1 MRKLRAFMDLTRIV
15 PNQIMIG
22 IGVLIGEVI
31 ASSGLPP
38 FREVFLGFLGPLIL
52 GASTF
57 AMNDYC
63 DLEADRRG
71 GRSDRPLVR
80 GDLSTRAAGM
90 TFLVGFPLGLLLS
103 SLINLRCLAV
113 AVAFAVLALAYN
125 LRLKDTGLP
134 GNLFIASTMAIP
146 FIYGSLAIG
155 GIPLPVV
162 VLALIA
168 FMAGAGRELLK
179 DIMDMEG
186 DETRGSR
193 SFPRTRGISA
203 AGRLAVAFFLAAVA
217 LSPIPFILE
226 SGGQFHLDLKY
237 MVPVLLTDLLL
248 VWTSVRTLRLASP
261 EGAIPLRRTSLVA
274 LNLGLLGFL
283 LGSF

>member
-1 MRKLRAFMDLTRIV
+1 MRKFRAFMDLTRIV

-38 FREVFLGFLGPLIL
+38 FREAFLGFLGPFIL

-80 GDLSTRAAGM
+80 GDLSRRTAGM
-90 TFLVGFPLGLLLS
+90 VFFVGFPLGLLLS
-103 SLINLRCLAV
+103 SLINLRCLGI
-113 AVAFAVLALAYN
+113 AVAFALLALAYN

-146 FIYGSLAIG
+146 FIYGSMAID
-155 GIPLPVV
+155 GIPLPVG
-162 VLALIA
+162 VLAMIA

-186 DETRGSR
+186 DEARGSR
-193 SFPRTRGISA
+193 SLPRTKGISA
-203 AGRLAVAFFLAAVA
+203 ASRLAVVFFLVAVG
-217 LSPIPFILE
+217 LSPIPFLLE

-237 MVPVLLTDLLL
+237 LIPVLLTDLMLA
-248 VWTSVRTLRLASP
+248 WTAVRTLRLGSP
-261 EGAIPLRRTSLVA
+261 EEAMPLRKTSLVA

>member
-1 MRKLRAFMDLTRIV
+1 MRKIRAFVDLTRIV
-15 PNQIMIG
+15 PNQFMIG

-38 FREVFLGFLGPLIL
+38 LREAFLGFLGPFIL

-57 AMNDYC
+57 AMNDYY

-80 GDLSTRAAGM
+80 GDLSRRAARM
-90 TFLVGFPLGLLLS
+90 TFLVGFPLGLVLS
-103 SLINLRCLAV
+103 SLINLSCLGI
-113 AVAFAVLALAYN
+113 AVAFALLALAYN
-125 LRLKDTGLP
+125 IRLKDMGLP

-146 FIYGSLAIG
+146 FIYGSLAIDG
-155 GIPLPVV
+155 LLLPVAI
-162 VLALIA
+162 LALIA

-179 DIMDMEG
+179 DIMDMEA
-186 DETRGSR
+186 DEARGSR
-193 SFPRTRGISA
+193 SLARTRGISA
-203 AGRLAVAFFLAAVA
+203 AGRLTVLFLLVAVG
-217 LSPIPFILE
+217 LSPIPFICR
-226 SGGQFHLDLKY
+226 SGGEFHLDLKY

-248 VWTSVRTLRLASP
+248 IWTAARSLRLGSP
-261 EGAIPLRRTSLVA
+261 REAVPLRKTSLIA

>member
-1 MRKLRAFMDLTRIV
+1 
-15 PNQIMIG
+15 
-22 IGVLIGEVI
+22 VLIGEVI

-38 FREVFLGFLGPLIL
+38 FREAFLGFLGPLVL

-57 AMNDYC
+57 AMNDYY

-80 GDLSTRAAGM
+80 GDLSRRTAGM
-90 TFLVGFPLGLLLS
+90 VFFVGFPLGLLLS
-103 SLINLRCLAV
+103 SLINLRCLGI
-113 AVAFAVLALAYN
+113 AVAFALLALAYN

-146 FIYGSLAIG
+146 FIYGSMAID
-155 GIPLPVV
+155 GIPLPVG
-162 VLALIA
+162 VLAMIA

-186 DETRGSR
+186 DEARGSR
-193 SFPRTRGISA
+193 SLPRTKGISA
-203 AGRLAVAFFLAAVA
+203 AGRLAVVFFLVAVG
-217 LSPIPFILE
+217 LSPIPFLLE

-237 MVPVLLTDLLL
+237 LIPVLLTDLMLA
-248 VWTSVRTLRLASP
+248 WTAVRTLRLGSP
-261 EGAIPLRRTSLVA
+261 EGAMPLRKTSLVA

>member
-1 MRKLRAFMDLTRIV
+1 MRKFRAFMDLTRIV

-38 FREVFLGFLGPLIL
+38 FREAFLGFLGPFIL

-80 GDLSTRAAGM
+80 GDLSRRTAGM
-90 TFLVGFPLGLLLS
+90 VFFVGFPLGLLLS
-103 SLINLRCLAV
+103 SLINLRCLGI
-113 AVAFAVLALAYN
+113 AVAFALLALAYN

-146 FIYGSLAIG
+146 FIYGSMAID
-155 GIPLPVV
+155 GIPLPVG
-162 VLALIA
+162 VLAMIA

-186 DETRGSR
+186 DEARGSR
-193 SFPRTRGISA
+193 SLPRTKGISA
-203 AGRLAVAFFLAAVA
+203 ASRLAVVFFLVA
-217 LSPIPFILE
+217 DGLSPIPFLLE

-237 MVPVLLTDLLL
+237 LIPVLLTDLMLA
-248 VWTSVRTLRLASP
+248 WTAVRTLRLGSP
-261 EGAIPLRRTSLVA
+261 EGAMPLRKTSLVA